1 MGLVRGGVLA
11 LGAVAA
17 VATGCGGDDDG
28 AEQAAKPASP
38 APAATQT
45 TPAPAP
51 APAETTEADTPAAA
65 QEPAAPSASKVA
77 PAHDPIARAAQ
88 VAAQQQGGL
97 AVTLKGTIE
106 AAGRQ
111 TTIDG
116 KGKVDHGTRRGAFT
130 ISTGIAGTSIAVKE
144 VMDGRSIYL
153 NTEMLAGRLPGKKS
167 WLRIDLAKAAREK
180 GFDLSS
186 LGTNGPSQ
194 DPSQVLDYL
203 HGAGPSKKVGTETI
217 RGVKTTH
224 YRAKV
229 DLARAA
235 RRSDGAAAKQAIR
248 QLRGTLTKA
257 GTAIP
262 IDVWIDAQHRVRRER
277 VRYTATI
284 NTVENTMDF
293 TTDFTGFGVAVQA
306 DPPPASDTVDGLSL
320 LRQAAKAKAEAQ
332 AADQAG

>member
-28 AEQAAKPASP
+28 AEQAAKPANP

-51 APAETTEADTPAAA
+51 AETTEAETPAAT
-65 QEPAAPSASKVA
+65 QEPAAPSASR
-77 PAHDPIARAAQ
+77 PASASDPIARAAQ
-88 VAAQQQGGL
+88 VAARQSGGL
-97 AVTLKGTIE
+97 AVSLKGTID

-111 TTIDG
+111 TTVDG
-116 KGKVDHGTRRGAFT
+116 KGKVDHASRRGAFT
-130 ISTGIAGTSIAVKE
+130 IATGIAGTSVAVKE

-167 WLRIDLAKAAREK
+167 WLRIDLAKAARQK

-203 HGAGPSKKVGTETI
+203 HGAGPSKKVGTATI

-235 RRSDGAAAKQAIR
+235 RRSDGAAAKEAIR

-257 GTAIP
+257 GAAIP

-284 NTVENTMDF
+284 NTVENAMDF
-293 TTDFTGFGVAVQA
+293 TTDFTGFGVAVKV
-306 DPPPASDTVDGLSL
+306 DPPPASDTVDGLAL
-320 LRQAAKAKAEAQ
+320 LAQVAKAKAQ
-332 AADQAG
+332 AAEQAG